1 MQDDIRSALG
11 FDGLLHRVLRITL
24 AAPVNRLGVLLI
36 RKREDLHFLADHEG
50 GIETETE
57 MADDSLCAV
66 FVFVYKLLRTGE
78 RDLVDVFIHLL
89 GGHSDTMVGNGQGLL
104 GLINTYAHAKVAQ
117 ITLHFTNGRQSLQF
131 LRSIDGIGDQLT
143 QEDLVIR
150 IQKFLDD
157 GEDIITRHPNITFT
171 HIICILK
178 NSLLL

>member
-1 MQDDIRSALG
+1 
-11 FDGLLHRVLRITL
+11 
-24 AAPVNRLGVLLI
+24 
-36 RKREDLHFLADHEG
+36 
-50 GIETETE
+50 

-66 FVFVYKLLRTGE
+66 FVFVDKLLRAGE
-78 RDLVDVFIHLL
+78 SDLVDVFIHLL
-89 GGHSDTMVGNGQGLL
+89 GGHSDTMIGNGQGLL

-143 QEDLVIR
+143 QEDLMIR

-171 HIICILK
+171 HI
-178 NSLLL
+178 SFVF